1 MCGLSDLQGNKTE
14 FPFFPNLVNL
24 GILDK
29 MTQNNLHFSAQAYA
43 NRKFE

>member
-1 MCGLSDLQGNKTE
+1 MCGLSDLQSNKTE
-14 FPFFPNLVNL
+14 FPFFFLIL

-29 MTQNNLHFSAQAYA
+29 MTQNNFHFSAQAYY

>member
-29 MTQNNLHFSAQAYA
+29 MTKNNLHFSAQAQS
-43 NRKFE
+43 NREFE

>member
-29 MTQNNLHFSAQAYA
+29 IAQNNLHCSVQAYS